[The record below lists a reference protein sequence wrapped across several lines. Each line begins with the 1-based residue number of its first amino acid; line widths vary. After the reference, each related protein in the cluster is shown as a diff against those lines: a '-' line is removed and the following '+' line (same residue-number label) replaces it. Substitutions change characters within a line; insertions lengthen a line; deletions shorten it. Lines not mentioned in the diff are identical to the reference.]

1 MRHPRSQ
8 SFRSSVLL
16 ATLLTLF
23 AVGGT
28 ARAGQPAA
36 SFTWS
41 PATPSSGNEVAFTDQ
56 SSENPTSWLWN
67 FGDNSAGALNTST
80 AQNPT
85 FIYNLPGSYTVTLTV
100 ANNDGSAITANVVTV
115 SDSGNILCH
124 EAADTLCLNNTR
136 FSVSA
141 DWTKQDGSTG
151 QGKAV
156 KLTADS
162 GYFWFFDPS
171 NIELV
176 VKVLNGCGV
185 DNAYW
190 VFAAGLTNVRVVLN
204 VKDEKTGA
212 VYSKVNEQGVAF
224 APIQDTAA
232 FPASCP

>member
-1 MRHPRSQ
+1 MRHTRSQ
-8 SFRSSVLL
+8 SFPCSALAVTLL
-16 ATLLTLF
+16 ALF
-23 AVGGT
+23 CPGST
-28 ARAGQPAA
+28 ALAGQPAA
-36 SFTWS
+36 AFTWT
-41 PATPSSGNEVAFTDQ
+41 PATPTSGSEVAFTDL
-56 SSENPTSWLWN
+56 STENPTSWLWN
-67 FGDNSAGALNTST
+67 FGDTTAGLLNTST

-85 FIYNLPGSYTVTLTV
+85 FIYNLPGAYTVNLTV
-100 ANNDGSAITANVVTV
+100 TNNDGSAITSNVVTV

-136 FSVSA
+136 FRVSA
-141 DWTKQDGSTG
+141 DWTKPDGTTG

-156 KLTADS
+156 KLTGDS

-190 VFAAGLTNVRVVLN
+190 VFAAGLTNVRVVLH
-204 VKDEKTGA
+204 VRDEKTGA
-212 VYSKVNEQGVAF
+212 VYAKVNEQGAPFV
-224 APIQDTAA
+224 PIQDTTA